1 MTIMDKTDE
10 KVKAEEATAAAESA
24 KPQAAE
30 PTKLYTAKE
39 IVAYLAEKFPECFK
53 TTDAEIRPL
62 KLGILDDI
70 VNALKDDHKY
80 SKTAIRHG
88 IQLYTKSWV
97 YLERCKE
104 NAARVDLDGNDAG
117 IVSAEHA
124 EYAVKKLEES
134 KKIFAEKRAQA
145 ANAKKEAAK
154 ANGGASSN
162 NHDSKKKPFNRGP
175 RNFKNNRNGQGQ
187 ERRSFNGRRPNGA
200 PRPRREYHSEGFVN
214 PSLDSLNVNDRVFVQ
229 IGYDPKAKKISGR
242 IKKIER
248 EDVYVDLVSGMS
260 LKLSVDNLFIYDESR
275 VKSENKT
282 VTDTEKTAE

>member
-1 MTIMDKTDE
+1 MDNTDE
-10 KVKAEEATAAAESA
+10 KVKAEEATAAGESA

-134 KKIFAEKRAQA
+134 KKIFAEKRA
-145 ANAKKEAAK
+145 
-154 ANGGASSN
+154 
-162 NHDSKKKPFNRGP
+162 DSD
-175 RNFKNNRNGQGQ
+175 
-187 ERRSFNGRRPNGA
+187 SC
-200 PRPRREYHSEGFVN
+200 FVN
-214 PSLDSLNVNDRVFVQ
+214 PCKYPHKNSRAGKSL
-229 IGYDPKAKKISGR
+229 
-242 IKKIER
+242 
-248 EDVYVDLVSGMS
+248 
-260 LKLSVDNLFIYDESR
+260 R
-275 VKSENKT
+275 VKGK
-282 VTDTEKTAE
+282 